1 MRKWQTDA
9 NFGPVQCKKT
19 FKNDGEMIWNG
30 PMPRFRDEILQR
42 KSTRAP
48 RPPVPSHAISAAQKT
63 EGSFAGEAGRDEAGW
78 MHFSWAG
85 PQTSRSEIWAFTQL
99 RHTTTIHYTSF
110 SIHKQGM
117 ELSSSRSSC
126 GPQFSTTD
134 PIQKLSYLREI
145 HRHVSSTTL
154 KSLKNTYV
162 CENIQC
168 IYIYTYLFTGKY
180 ILVRIYKYIH
190 AYVFMFMFI
199 RLNIAISSAYTSEL
213 YI

>member
-9 NFGPVQCKKT
+9 NSGPVQCKKP

-30 PMPRFRDEILQR
+30 PMPRFSDEIWQP
-42 KSTRAP
+42 KSTGAP

-63 EGSFAGEAGRDEAGW
+63 EGSFAGEAGRDEAGCRD
-78 MHFSWAG
+78 FSWAG

-126 GPQFSTTD
+126 RPQFSTTD

-168 IYIYTYLFTGKY
+168 YIYIHIYSPVSTYLCAY
-180 ILVRIYKYIH
+180 INIYKYIH
-190 AYVFMFMFI
+190 TYVCMFMFI
-199 RLNIAISSAYTSEL
+199 RLNIAI
-213 YI
+213 

>member
-1 MRKWQTDA
+1 MVKWSDMGPCPGLVMKFGSPNPPELPVRLSLRTLLALRKKLKVPLRGRLVGTKQDA
-9 NFGPVQCKKT
+9 ET
-19 FKNDGEMIWNG
+19 
-30 PMPRFRDEILQR
+30 
-42 KSTRAP
+42 
-48 RPPVPSHAISAAQKT
+48 
-63 EGSFAGEAGRDEAGW
+63 
-78 MHFSWAG
+78 FSWAG

-126 GPQFSTTD
+126 RPQFSTTD

-168 IYIYTYLFTGKY
+168 IYIHIYSPVSTYLCAY
-180 ILVRIYKYIH
+180 INIYI
-190 AYVFMFMFI
+190 
-199 RLNIAISSAYTSEL
+199 
-213 YI
+213 